1 MTPKK
6 ALFVSTSDEVEETSD
21 KSPVM
26 LEDLNGEHKKLYDD
40 TMVKLSQDLLARFTR
55 TRHGGIKTVGHTD
68 DLLEGLDLS
77 MPSEEWSA
85 ALRQEM
91 NYIIHHA
98 LLRQSEVLINSMEG
112 LVGRVVKSV
121 LEGKYAPTGL
131 TFGSDR
137 NERRFY
143 TQPLEPMQ
151 ISAPEGTRAEYIVYK
166 HEEPNA
172 EPNCIFCL

>member
-21 KSPVM
+21 KSPVK

-68 DLLEGLDLS
+68 NLLEGVDLS
-77 MPSEEWSA
+77 MPSEEWST

-98 LLRQSEVLINSMEG
+98 ILRQSEVLINSMEG

-151 ISAPEGTRAEYIVYK
+151 ISTPEGPRAEYIVYRPK
-166 HEEPNA
+166 EPNA